1 MQQVASDRERS
12 VFPAVSKLAVELL
25 VTPIKTTSVE
35 RSFSN
40 LNRIVTD
47 TRSRLL
53 PSNQDCLLGLSIEGP
68 REPDT
73 SFLEAVYSEWIK
85 QPRRFTE

>member
-1 MQQVASDRERS
+1 MQHVAGGCERS
-12 VFPAVSKLAVELL
+12 VFPAVSKLTVKLL
-25 VTPIKTTSVE
+25 VTPIKTTFVE

-53 PSNQDCLLGLSIEGP
+53 PINQGCLLRLSIEGP

-73 SFLEAVYSEWIK
+73 SFLHGSNV
-85 QPRRFTE
+85 Q